1 MFDERFI
8 KVDTNLLCELTS
20 AADALDM
27 RPLVDLASRAIAKMI
42 EGKTPEQIRE
52 AFRLPDDLTEE
63 EKLEP
68 LRTMTGGGVG
78 GCGGGGGGLH
88 DLTEDG

>member
-8 KVDTNLLCELTS
+8 RVDTNLLCELTS

-42 EGKTPEQIRE
+42 EGGSILECLAYGWSKWDVKGASGMRREQVACICVS
-52 AFRLPDDLTEE
+52 LI
-63 EKLEP
+63 
-68 LRTMTGGGVG
+68 
-78 GCGGGGGGLH
+78 CGRPAS
-88 DLTEDG
+88 